1 MNAPTHRPTITDEET
16 GMDYPTM
23 RALFFAPPD
32 GPRPTPPAG
41 LDRSPAR
48 ALRDAMEPLAC
59 LSIWSPE
66 AAEAYAA
73 LGLDDYFAAYVR
85 QRTAPLGTPPTALA
99 VTALGVFDGGLI
111 GPQYEIGVAAIPVD
125 KLVAVRLEAPG
136 RTLRRVLGPT
146 HPGIE
151 PDAAAT
157 VAALRRGIDAADR
170 TARPLF
176 TGLLA
181 EPWPDD
187 PLAALVHACHVLR
200 EHRGDSHLAV
210 CAVDGLDPVQMNV
223 LTELWCGYPLG
234 AYTASRGWTA
244 EQIGAAAGGLRRRGL
259 LEGDV
264 LSADGVRHRT
274 ELEARTDAMQAS
286 VVEAIGADLDPVT
299 RRLDAWSDA
308 LIAADAAPPD
318 PAKRLAG

>member
-1 MNAPTHRPTITDEET
+1 
-16 GMDYPTM
+16 MDYPTM
-23 RALFFAPPD
+23 RGLFFAPPD
-32 GPRPTPPAG
+32 GPRPAPPAAH
-41 LDRSPAR
+41 DRSPAR

-59 LSIWSPE
+59 VSIWSPE
-66 AAEAYAA
+66 AAESYAEI
-73 LGLDDYFAAYVR
+73 GLDDYFAAYVR
-85 QRTAPLGTPPTALA
+85 QRTAPLGTPPTPVA
-99 VTALGVFDGGLI
+99 VMALGVFTGGLI
-111 GPQYEIGVAAIPVD
+111 GPQYEIGVAAVPVD

-146 HPGIE
+146 HPGLDAE
-151 PDAAAT
+151 AAAT
-157 VAALRRGIDAADR
+157 VVALRRGIDAADG

-176 TGLLA
+176 TGLLS

-234 AYTASRGWTA
+234 AYTASRGWTP
-244 EQIGAAAGGLRRRGL
+244 EQVGAAADGLRRRGL
-259 LEGDV
+259 LDGDV
-264 LSADGVRHRT
+264 LSAGGLRHRA

-286 VVEAIGADLDPVT
+286 VIDAIGSDLDPVT

>member
-1 MNAPTHRPTITDEET
+1 
-16 GMDYPTM
+16 MDYPTM
-23 RALFFAPPD
+23 RGLFFSPPD
-32 GPRPTPPAG
+32 GPRPTPPAA

-48 ALRDAMEPLAC
+48 ALRDAIEPLAC

-66 AAEAYAA
+66 AAEGYAA
-73 LGLDDYFAAYVR
+73 LGLDDYFSAYVW
-85 QRTAPLGTPPTALA
+85 QRTAPLGKPPAELA
-99 VTALGVFDGGLI
+99 VTALAVFTDELI
-111 GPQYEIGVAAIPVD
+111 APQYATGSAAIPRE
-125 KLVAVRLEAPG
+125 KLVAVRIEAPG
-136 RTLRRVLGPT
+136 RTLRRVLGGT
-146 HPGIE
+146 Y
-151 PDAAAT
+151 PDLEAEAAASVT
-157 VAALRRGIDAADR
+157 ALRRGIDAADR

-181 EPWPDD
+181 EPWPDE

-244 EQIGAAAGGLRRRGL
+244 GQVGTAADGLRARGL
-259 LEGDV
+259 LDGDQ
-264 LSADGVRHRT
+264 LSAEGLRHRA
-274 ELEARTDAMQAS
+274 ELEVRTDAMQRS
-286 VVEAIGADLDPVT
+286 VVDAIGPDLTALT